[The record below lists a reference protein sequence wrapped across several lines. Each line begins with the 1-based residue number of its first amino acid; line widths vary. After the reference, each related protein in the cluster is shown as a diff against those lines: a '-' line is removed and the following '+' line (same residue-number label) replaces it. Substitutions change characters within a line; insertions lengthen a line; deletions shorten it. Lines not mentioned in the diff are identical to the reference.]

1 MKPYPWWQS
10 ISLSFPVQKIKV
22 SQTRRKNVQFQK
34 KLIIFLKLQPG
45 IVAVLAAKEPFKG
58 NPFPRLELTGAE
70 VTLAPD
76 PLRFNLLPE
85 FRIFSFL
92 SRLIKDLG
100 ADCSGVRREDWELRI
115 PPNKSA
121 GPTTIMP
128 LMRKCNKMTTHFSP
142 TTFF

>member
-1 MKPYPWWQS
+1 MFNSKN
-10 ISLSFPVQKIKV
+10 KV
-22 SQTRRKNVQFQK
+22 NYF
-34 KLIIFLKLQPG
+34 FKLQPG
-45 IVAVLAAKEPFKG
+45 IVAVLTAKEPFKG

-100 ADCSGVRREDWELRI
+100 ADCSGVRRED
-115 PPNKSA
+115 
-121 GPTTIMP
+121 
-128 LMRKCNKMTTHFSP
+128 
-142 TTFF
+142 